1 MSQPTTPPPPSRGL
15 DQIVKGNVDIKQLS
29 KKKYKI
35 TFNEIGKFLLYQTW
49 SSESNTQN
57 SDRKVSYIKAK
68 EWINYFNYNNKHLEE
83 NQKTLYTP
91 TTIMEIGNH
100 KYAFVI
106 YKAKLNGKG
115 HVVFKVSTE
124 EIKLSNGTSK
134 KMIQLPCGKYDGVR
148 FDIDFNKADC
158 GYCAFGWFI
167 FGGICAALCES
178 PWI

>member
-1 MSQPTTPPPPSRGL
+1 MTTVTPPPNPEF
-15 DQIVKGNVDIKQLS
+15 DQVVKGNVDIKQLS

-68 EWINYFNYNNKHLEE
+68 EWINYFNYTNKYLEE
-83 NQKTLYTP
+83 NQKSLYTP
-91 TTIMEIGNH
+91 TTVMEIGNH
-100 KYAFVI
+100 KYVFVI
-106 YKAKLNGKG
+106 HKAKLNGKG

-134 KMIQLPCGKYDGVR
+134 KMIQLPCGKYDDVR
-148 FDIDFNKADC
+148 FDIDYDWLDC
-158 GYCAFGWFI
+158 LGCIAGGVV
-167 FGGICAALCES
+167 FGGVCVAGCLTNADY
-178 PWI
+178 